1 MHTKLGE
8 HVKDELRKLEKR
20 LGITSLYVTYD
31 QSEAMVI
38 SDRAVIMDNGN
49 IMQVGTPKEIY
60 ELPNS
65 RFVANFME
73 KQILVKVIRS
83 ASTWMCGM
91 HKDSAVG
98 V

>member
-1 MHTKLGE
+1 MHAKLRE
-8 HVKDELRKLEKR
+8 HVKGELRKLEKR

-83 ASTWMCGM
+83 VSTWMCGM